1 LKEKLKELED
11 ERIRREELEEVKDLQ
26 EKEILKFQE
35 IISSLSEQLE
45 NANEVAAELS
55 SKQKKM
61 KKKSRKKIVEKSTSG
76 FFVRSTFD

>member
-1 LKEKLKELED
+1 MMQFFRELKEKLKELED

-45 NANEVAAELS
+45 NANEVN
-55 SKQKKM
+55 
-61 KKKSRKKIVEKSTSG
+61 
-76 FFVRSTFD
+76 